1 MSCPGQSTY
10 VGNGG
15 DKEHDDGGDVNHK
28 DTSQQHQHLGS
39 LLGGV
44 TDTESSEGKQEQRED
59 MKGRVKEQH
68 YHKLCLHAKT
78 QADLRL
84 TLEM

>member
-1 MSCPGQSTY
+1 
-10 VGNGG
+10 
-15 DKEHDDGGDVNHK
+15 
-28 DTSQQHQHLGS
+28 
-39 LLGGV
+39 
-44 TDTESSEGKQEQRED
+44 

-84 TLEM
+84 TLEMWTHQKKKLLKAL